1 MRPAAPRSGVCDG
14 RRRRQATAE
23 PASLA
28 TRACGRSL
36 RSRHDARGDASGTT
50 DPHPGLAAWGLQAI
64 PLRSRWS
71 PCWPAS
77 RRRLRAVSA
86 SGLTVAAP
94 AKSGA
99 LRHKFT
105 RRASAPRAWPP
116 QGPFGL
122 SVPMSP
128 SPSGTDRTPV
138 LAGRG
143 GRGPGRVRPFRRRRT
158 ALRAPV
164 RRGVR
169 AAAPLHPSPA
179 GGPAPSVACRAAPA
193 LEAHTHDWQHNFQLG
208 TRIIPRQGSQK
219 FAAPPAPVSTVS
231 PYSP

>member
-1 MRPAAPRSGVCDG
+1 MLQ
-14 RRRRQATAE
+14 RRQA
-23 PASLA
+23 
-28 TRACGRSL
+28 
-36 RSRHDARGDASGTT
+36 
-50 DPHPGLAAWGLQAI
+50 
-64 PLRSRWS
+64 
-71 PCWPAS
+71 
-77 RRRLRAVSA
+77 
-86 SGLTVAAP
+86 VA
-94 AKSGA
+94 GGGF
-99 LRHKFT
+99 RFGHG
-105 RRASAPRAWPP
+105 RASAPRAWPP

-164 RRGVR
+164 RQGVR

-219 FAAPPAPVSTVS
+219 FAAPPAPVSPVS
-231 PYSP
+231 PYSPSAPFPASHPANSCARQAGGFAVPDPKGFECRRGEAAAMVRVATTTETPHGLRCL